1 MSTTEIPG
9 RLVWLGE
16 TYRTVADPE
25 ADVRGRTAIDSN
37 GDQIGR
43 VEDLL
48 VDDEEDRVRFLRIGS
63 GGFLGLGREHFLVPV
78 DAVTAVGRDVV
89 IISRDRTRLEDVP
102 GYDPDLADDR
112 GYYDRIY
119 GWWGYPPYW
128 APGYAYPPY
137 PYGV

>member
-1 MSTTEIPG
+1 VSTTQMPG

-16 TYRTVADPE
+16 TYRTVADAD
-25 ADVRGRTAIDSN
+25 ADVRGRTAFDDN
-37 GDQIGR
+37 GDEIGR

-48 VDDEEDRVRFLRIGS
+48 VDEEEDRVRFLRIGS

-78 DAVTAVGRDVV
+78 DAVTAVGRDTV
-89 IISRDRTRLEDVP
+89 IITWDRSRLDDVP

-112 GYYDRIY
+112 EYLDRIY
-119 GWWGYPPYW
+119 AWWGYGPYW
-128 APGYAYPPY
+128 TPGYAYPPF